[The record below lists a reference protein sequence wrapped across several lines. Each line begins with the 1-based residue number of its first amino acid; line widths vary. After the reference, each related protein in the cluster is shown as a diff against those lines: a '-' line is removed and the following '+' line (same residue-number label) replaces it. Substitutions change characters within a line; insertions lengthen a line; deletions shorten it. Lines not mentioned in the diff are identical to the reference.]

1 MEAKLAALE
10 EEINILK
17 GEIKSILQEVR
28 TAVLAAENPFTGGLA
43 MRQAAAALEDKDA
56 EPKVVRLQAPP
67 AAPAAASAEPQV
79 PAPRQ
84 RMDAGATAETE
95 SFDDDPAGY
104 ETAPPAY
111 REASGRPRASD
122 PSGAPSHLARAPRQE
137 NREQLAERRPS
148 APDVRALAALLTWV
162 EETRERLDERR
173 YRVVLNLARYGDLI
187 DPELEKTLLDAAE
200 TLGGMQDQEH
210 ASVNDCIVALRQIE
224 AILAPDAN
232 VRRLSDY
239 GLNADESGRS
249 HREVR
254 PSRRQ

>member
-1 MEAKLAALE
+1 MKT
-10 EEINILK
+10 EI
-17 GEIKSILQEVR
+17 
-28 TAVLAAENPFTGGLA
+28 
-43 MRQAAAALEDKDA
+43 A

-67 AAPAAASAEPQV
+67 AAVAEPQA
-79 PAPRQ
+79 PAPQQ
-84 RMDAGATAETE
+84 RTAAGDAPDSE

-104 ETAPPAY
+104 ETSQPAY

-122 PSGAPSHLARAPRQE
+122 PNGAPSPLARALRQE
-137 NREQLAERRPS
+137 NREQPAERRPS

-200 TLGGMQDQEH
+200 TVGGTQEQEH
-210 ASVNDCIVALRQIE
+210 ASVNDCIVALRQLE

-239 GLNADESGRS
+239 GLNADESGGP